1 MGMGS
6 NEPISFGDEPRE
18 ESSYR
23 PLLSCC
29 KLVILSRHCLV
40 MPASSTT
47 QSDNIVQTD
56 TPRMYRVMHAN
67 ILKALTPILMNGR
80 TVMNIPNGL
89 DGKLTFID

>member
-18 ESSYR
+18 ESSYK

-40 MPASSTT
+40 MPASNAT
-47 QSDNIVQTD
+47 QSDNSIQTD
-56 TPRMYRVMHAN
+56 TPRNACKHSERFDNSDEKQDNDEH
-67 ILKALTPILMNGR
+67 T
-80 TVMNIPNGL
+80 
-89 DGKLTFID
+89 